1 MPIQSYQDWFS
12 KYRAAHN
19 RSRREKY
26 ANDPEYREACKAKS
40 REYRVKHA
48 NDPEYIEKTRAKS
61 REYQRRVRQEAKLYR
76 FQQEAAAI
84 Q

>member
-1 MPIQSYQDWFS
+1 MPNKSSFA
-12 KYRAAHN
+12 KYRATHN
-19 RSRREKY
+19 RRRRERY
-26 ANDPEYREACKAKS
+26 ANDPEFRETCKANT

-48 NDPEYIEKTRAKS
+48 NNPEYIEKTRAKS